1 MRNRRTRDWRTVSAG
16 IALVA
21 VVVAASALGVSPE
34 AAPAPRIPETD
45 RIRLAEAFRLAEAIG
60 ERLWPGWSRVPF
72 AVVLVTPE
80 TEFFIRHGAPPSNTR
95 TIGWDTLL
103 RSDVY
108 ARARTFP
115 PRLLATF
122 PIEGISTVVVG
133 QPENTSA
140 SSPTDWVVIL
150 LHEHF
155 HQLQEAQPDFYAKVA
170 ALGLSRGDQTG
181 MWMLNYPFP
190 YEASSVEKAY
200 GDAAQ
205 ALRAARGGG
214 DTDAFLAARTRFRRT
229 VAGDDLKYLDFQL
242 WKEGVAR
249 YTQVQVARFA
259 GATDRY
265 APLPA
270 FAALPGYVTYTT
282 LARDLAETILDE
294 LANLKLPEN
303 RRIVFYPFG
312 AGEAF
317 VLDRVRPCW
326 KDQYFSHMF
335 TLAHAFD
342 TDCGKGAAAK

>member
-1 MRNRRTRDWRTVSAG
+1 MRNRNTRAWPAVSCRDRPGPTAAG
-16 IALVA
+16 
-21 VVVAASALGVSPE
+21 SAFGAGPE
-34 AAPAPRIPETD
+34 AALPPGFPRPTGSGSP
-45 RIRLAEAFRLAEAIG
+45 RRSALAEAIG
-60 ERLWPGWSRVPF
+60 DRIWPGWSRVPF

-80 TEFFIRHGAPPSNTR
+80 TEFFIRHGAPPADAV

-103 RSDVY
+103 RSEVY
-108 ARARTFP
+108 ARPRTFP

-122 PIEGISTVVVG
+122 PVEGISTVVVG

-155 HQLQEAQPDFYAKVA
+155 HQLQEAQPGFYAKVA

-190 YEASSVEKAY
+190 YEASAVEKAY
-200 GDAAQ
+200 ADAAQ

-214 DTDAFLAARTRFRRT
+214 DAGAFLAARTRFRRT
-229 VAGDDLKYLDFQL
+229 VGGDDLKYLDFQL

-259 GATDRY
+259 GATERY

-270 FAALPGYVTYTT
+270 FAALPGYVTYTE

-294 LANLKLPEN
+294 LANLKLPED

-312 AGEAF
+312 AGEALL
-317 VLDRVRPCW
+317 LDRLRPCW
-326 KDQYFSHMF
+326 KDQYFSNMF
-335 TLAHAFD
+335 TLARAFD
-342 TDCGKGAAAK
+342 TDCGKGAAPK